1 MIEALLVGLCG
12 LLLGSFLNVCVH
24 RMPRDLSVVRP
35 RSYCPA
41 CEAPI
46 AWYDNIPVLSYV
58 LLHARCRKCGARIS
72 FRYPLVEL
80 LTGGLFF
87 LYVYGLG
94 MTGEALKY
102 CLFSFLLVGLIFSD
116 IEERILPD
124 EFTLGG
130 WLAGLGL
137 AWFVPLES
145 DLVGLVLNLA
155 GADWPPRA
163 MSLAEAVVGSMI
175 PALGLWMCGALYEA
189 IRHRE
194 GLGFGDVKMVGCLG
208 AFLGLRPTLLIFFL
222 GSMAGAVLGLVFIL
236 LRRKDVATFELPFG
250 SFLGGAALLVA
261 AGMSGMARAVFGWPA
276 L

>member
-1 MIEALLVGLCG
+1 MMEALLAGLCG

-24 RMPRDLSVVRP
+24 RMPRDLSIVRP
-35 RSYCPA
+35 RSFCPA
-41 CEAPI
+41 CEVPI
-46 AWYDNIPVLSYV
+46 AWYDNIPVLSYA
-58 LLHARCRKCGARIS
+58 LLRARCRKCGARIPV
-72 FRYPLVEL
+72 RYPLVEL

-87 LYVYGLG
+87 LFVLGLG
-94 MTGEALKY
+94 PTGEAFKF
-102 CLFSFLLVGLIFSD
+102 CLFSALMVGLIFSD

-137 AWFVPLES
+137 AWLIPLEG
-145 DLVGLVLNLA
+145 DLA
-155 GADWPPRA
+155 GLLLHLAGVDWPPRA
-163 MSLAEAVVGSMI
+163 VSLTEAAVGSLV
-175 PALGLWMCGALYEA
+175 PALALWVCGALYEA

-208 AFLGLRPTLLIFFL
+208 AFLGLRSALLIFFL
-222 GSMAGAVLGLVFIL
+222 GSMAGAVLGLIFIL

-250 SFLGGAALLVA
+250 SFLGAAALLVA
-261 AGMSGMARAVFGWPA
+261 AVMSGMTGAVFGWPA

>member
-1 MIEALLVGLCG
+1 MIEALLAALAG
-12 LLLGSFLNVCVH
+12 LLSGSFLNVCVY

-35 RSYCPA
+35 RSHCPA

-58 LLHARCRKCGARIS
+58 LLHARCRKCGARIP

-94 MTGEALKY
+94 LTGEALKY
-102 CLFSFLLVGLIFSD
+102 CLFSALMVGLVFSD

-130 WLAGLGL
+130 WLAGAAL
-137 AWFVPLES
+137 AWFVPLEG
-145 DLVGLVLNLA
+145 DIVGLVLNLA

-163 MSLAEAVVGSMI
+163 LSLAEAVVGSI
-175 PALGLWMCGALYEA
+175 VPALALWMCGALYEA

-208 AFLGLRPTLLIFFL
+208 AFLGLRSTLLVFFL
-222 GSMAGAVLGLVFIL
+222 GSLAGAVLGLVFIL

-250 SFLGGAALLVA
+250 SFLGAAALLVA
-261 AGMSGMARAVFGWPA
+261 AVMSGMAREVFGWPN

>member
-1 MIEALLVGLCG
+1 MMEALVAALAG
-12 LLLGSFLNVCVH
+12 LLLGSFLNVCVY

-35 RSYCPA
+35 RSYCPV

-58 LLHARCRKCGARIS
+58 RLRARCRKCGARIP

-80 LTGGLFF
+80 LTGSLFF

-94 MTGEALKY
+94 LTGEALKY
-102 CLFSFLLVGLIFSD
+102 CLFSALMVGLIFSD
-116 IEERILPD
+116 LEERILPD

-130 WLAGLGL
+130 WLAGLAV
-137 AWFVPLES
+137 AWLVPLES
-145 DLVGLVLNLA
+145 DIVGLVLHLA

-163 MSLAEAVVGSMI
+163 LSLAEAVVGSI
-175 PALGLWMCGALYEA
+175 VPALALWMCGALYEA

-208 AFLGLRPTLLIFFL
+208 AFLGLRATLMVFFL
-222 GSMAGAVLGLVFIL
+222 GSLAGAVLGLVFIL

-250 SFLGGAALLVA
+250 SFLGAAALLVA
-261 AGMSGMARAVFGWPA
+261 AVMSGMAEAVFGWPA